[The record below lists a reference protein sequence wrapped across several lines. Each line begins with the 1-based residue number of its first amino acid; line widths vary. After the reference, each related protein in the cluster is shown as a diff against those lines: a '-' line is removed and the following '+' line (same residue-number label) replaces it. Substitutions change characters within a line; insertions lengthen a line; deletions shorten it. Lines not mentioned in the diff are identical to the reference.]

1 MTSTM
6 PAAAGLPDAALQPD
20 DKLLLSSTV
29 LAAGWQLVAASAM
42 PCGPACPSTKPG
54 SLMLLVS
61 DCGVEHAVLCLAMLP
76 ALELV
81 LSASELL

>member
-20 DKLLLSSTV
+20 AERLLPSTV
-29 LAAGWQLVAASAM
+29 LAAGRQLVAASAM
-42 PCGPACPSTKPG
+42 PHRPVCPSTEPG

-61 DCGVEHAVLCLAMLP
+61 DCGVEDAVLCLAMLP
-76 ALELV
+76 VLALLH
-81 LSASELL
+81 SAGRLL